1 MAARAAS
8 VHCPSAKNCSVSCE
22 EICVHTAGHSASD
35 VVEPNPS
42 MPEIPPK
49 ILPIPKERLETSTVL
64 SISSVYVMLD
74 ALAVLEAAR
83 AVMNMLEK
91 YIM

>member
-1 MAARAAS
+1 
-8 VHCPSAKNCSVSCE
+8 
-22 EICVHTAGHSASD
+22 
-35 VVEPNPS
+35 